1 MTDDFTRASASL
13 WAEPAPPLRRDTR
26 VHAGAS
32 LPSATPVARAATRG
46 PVVPRGRLIAG
57 FAAIAVIAVASTT
70 ATVLA
75 SDSPAVTASGVAAVG
90 APLTPGVASLAAEGG
105 GSAAAPDLRTGS
117 DDAGSDTDAVADEP
131 GESTAPL
138 EHGDDTGASAEGGT
152 DDGIASP
159 DDSGVP
165 APTAPAPGPSVPGGS
180 EPAPQPSAPGPEPAP
195 SQPAPSQ
202 PAPAPTQ
209 PAPAPSQPAPA
220 PPVAAPDPLGFVGIS
235 KNQVI
240 GLLGIRVLS
249 SYTLSLSGEPGATA
263 SVQYG
268 SLRAGSVTFNDNGRA
283 SITLGRSLLDVG
295 LANPLITVAY
305 SDGTPGDPI
314 SARRD
319 SI

>member
-1 MTDDFTRASASL
+1 
-13 WAEPAPPLRRDTR
+13 
-26 VHAGAS
+26 G
-32 LPSATPVARAATRG
+32 PSV
-46 PVVPRGRLIAG
+46 
-57 FAAIAVIAVASTT
+57 
-70 ATVLA
+70 
-75 SDSPAVTASGVAAVG
+75 
-90 APLTPGVASLAAEGG
+90 
-105 GSAAAPDLRTGS
+105 
-117 DDAGSDTDAVADEP
+117 
-131 GESTAPL
+131 
-138 EHGDDTGASAEGGT
+138 
-152 DDGIASP
+152 
-159 DDSGVP
+159 
-165 APTAPAPGPSVPGGS
+165 PGPSVPGGS

-195 SQPAPSQ
+195 SQPAPSQPAPAPTQ